1 MYIKTNEKIAVEN
14 YPYGRTV
21 TTIFYSME
29 FSPKKG
35 FRQVTQTVDPKTGKL
50 NKPKQGTYYHFIF
63 RQTDGKEIKYIHLN
77 LNGDDR
83 LNEATKFCAQE
94 EVFNLLTEQE
104 RKYLYE
110 CCILF
115 SKVSM
120 KAQVI
125 YCGSEAKDLI
135 PLFDSFVKAAV
146 KGHKNPNENYFGEM
160 VLPIEQI
167 EALKKPNFNP
177 FVVVPHSF
185 EYTKA
190 IGNNIE

>member
-1 MYIKTNEKIAVEN
+1 MYIETSKKIAVDN
-14 YPYGRTV
+14 HPYGRT
-21 TTIFYSME
+21 TTTMFSWTE
-29 FSPKKG
+29 FNPKKG
-35 FRQVTQTVDPKTGKL
+35 YRIVSQTIDPKTGKL
-50 NKPKQGTYYHFIF
+50 NRPKQGTYCPFIF
-63 RQTDGKEIKYIHLN
+63 RQTDGKEIKYIHFN

-83 LNEATKFCAQE
+83 LNEASKFCAQP

-110 CCILF
+110 SCILF

-177 FVVVPHSF
+177 FVVVPHSL